1 MALFTWLRQGKAAFQ
16 LVALPA
22 VLGLILVAC
31 GNASGR
37 GGGGSQTQ
45 GVTSNEIDIG
55 GIAAKTGPLANQ
67 YGPIFQGVQAYLNT
81 YAPNGVNGRKIKYVA
96 QLDDQTLPSLNVSQ
110 ARALV
115 TQDKVFAVVGVATPI
130 FAAGKYLADNNVP
143 TFGWNVNPEW
153 SDGAS
158 LFGEK
163 GSYLNFTHPG
173 PGAAWFANKLG
184 AQKVGVIAYS
194 VSQSAQCAQGAINTW
209 QQFAPQTGQQVVLK
223 DTSLPFGFTD
233 ISGDI
238 TQLKNSGA
246 QFVGTCMDPT
256 GNTVLSKGLQE
267 AGLYNQVKQY
277 WPNGYDQNVLSQ
289 YAPLMEGVYFSTGF
303 VPYTYGFTQGMD
315 VYLDAMKKMGAPV
328 SDVTLAGW
336 INADLF
342 VTALKQVGNNVTRQN
357 VINAINKMTHYTAG
371 GISPGIDWT
380 QQHKNSGPYNCTAF
394 LQVQHGQFASVFG
407 SGKNPFVC
415 FQSPNATTFNPVP
428 FPDDPNT
435 FFNSTHLAP
444 NTDSTTTTTT
454 APTTTAPRATTAPPR
469 TTTLPPRTT
478 TTYYA
483 PGTGP
488 GYTCPP
494 LAYGGC
500 TGHESPTSIP

>member
-1 MALFTWLRQGKAAFQ
+1 MPRLATRAFR

-22 VLGLILVAC
+22 VLSLILVAC
-31 GNASGR
+31 GNSSGG

-115 TQDKVFAVVGVATPI
+115 TQDNVFAVVGVATPI
-130 FAAGKYLADNNVP
+130 FAGGKYLAQNNIP

-153 SDGAS
+153 SDGPS

-173 PGAAWFANKLG
+173 PGVAWLANRVG
-184 AQKVGVIAYS
+184 AQKVGTIAYT
-194 VSQSAQCAQGAINTW
+194 VSQSADCAAGQIYGYQKYGA
-209 QQFAPQTGQQVVLK
+209 PVGQQVVLK

-246 QFVGTCMDPT
+246 QFIGTCMDPT

-277 WPNGYDQNVLSQ
+277 WPNGYDQSVLNQ
-289 YAPLMEGVYFSTGF
+289 FAPLMEGVYFETGF
-303 VPYTYGFTQGMD
+303 VPYAHGFTQGMD
-315 VYLDAMKKMGAPV
+315 SYLDAMAKIGAPV

-357 VINAINKMTHYTAG
+357 VINTINKMTHYTAG

-380 QQHKNSGPYNCTAF
+380 QQHTNPGPIDCNAF
-394 LQVQHGQFASVFG
+394 LQVQQGKFTSVFG
-407 SGKNPFVC
+407 SGKDPFVC
-415 FQSPNATTFNPVP
+415 FQSPNPTSMTPVP
-428 FPDDPNT
+428 FPNDPNT
-435 FFNSTHLAP
+435 FFNSTQ
-444 NTDSTTTTTT
+444 
-454 APTTTAPRATTAPPR
+454 PTPK
-469 TTTLPPRTT
+469 
-478 TTYYA
+478 
-483 PGTGP
+483 
-488 GYTCPP
+488 
-494 LAYGGC
+494 
-500 TGHESPTSIP
+500 TS

>member
-1 MALFTWLRQGKAAFQ
+1 MPRLASRLR

-22 VLGLILVAC
+22 VLSLILIAC
-31 GNASGR
+31 GNASGG

-45 GVTSNEIDIG
+45 GVTSSEIDIG

-67 YGPIFQGVQAYLNT
+67 YSPIFQGVQAYLNQVN
-81 YAPNGVNGRKIKYVA
+81 AQGGVNGRKIKYVA

-115 TQDKVFAVVGVATPI
+115 TQDNVFAVVGVATPI
-130 FAAGKYLADNNVP
+130 FAAGSYLAQNNIP
-143 TFGWNVNPEW
+143 TFGWNVNPQW
-153 SDGAS
+153 SDGPS

-163 GSYLNFTHPG
+163 GSFINFTHQG
-173 PGAAWFANKLG
+173 PLIAYLATRAG
-184 AQKVGVIAYS
+184 AQKVGTIAYT
-194 VSQSAQCAQGAINTW
+194 VSQSADCATGQINTYN
-209 QQFAPQTGQQVVLK
+209 QFGKDVVLK

-238 TQLKNSGA
+238 TQIKNTGA
-246 QFVGTCMDPT
+246 QFIGTCMDPT

-267 AGLYNQVKQY
+267 AGLYNQVKQF
-277 WPNGYDQNVLSQ
+277 WPNGYDQSTLAQ
-289 YAPLMEGVYFSTGF
+289 YAPLMEGVYFQTGF

-315 VYLDAMKKMGAPV
+315 NYLDAMKQIGAPV

-342 VTALKQVGNNVTRQN
+342 VQALKQVGNNVTRQN

-380 QQHKNSGPYNCTAF
+380 QQHTSVGPYDCNAM
-394 LQVQHGQFASVFG
+394 LQVQHGQFQSVYG

-415 FQSPNATTFNPVP
+415 FQSPNPTTMNPVP
-428 FPDDPNT
+428 FPDDANT
-435 FFNSTHLAP
+435 FFNSTHPTP
-444 NTDSTTTTTT
+444 NTNSQ
-454 APTTTAPRATTAPPR
+454 A
-469 TTTLPPRTT
+469 
-478 TTYYA
+478 
-483 PGTGP
+483 
-488 GYTCPP
+488 
-494 LAYGGC
+494 
-500 TGHESPTSIP
+500 

>member
-1 MALFTWLRQGKAAFQ
+1 MPRLATPAFR

-22 VLGLILVAC
+22 VLSLMFAAC
-31 GNASGR
+31 GNASGG
-37 GGGGSQTQ
+37 GGGGSPTQ

-130 FAAGKYLADNNVP
+130 FAAGKYLADNNIP

-153 SDGAS
+153 SDGPS

-173 PGAAWFANKLG
+173 PGAAWFANKVG

-209 QQFAPQTGQQVVLK
+209 QQFGQDVVLK

-246 QFVGTCMDPT
+246 QFVGTCMDQT

-277 WPNGYDQNVLSQ
+277 WPNGYDQNVLSH

-315 VYLDAMKKMGAPV
+315 AYLDAMKKIGAPV

-342 VTALKQVGNNVTRQN
+342 VTALRQVGNNVTRQN
-357 VINAINKMTHYTAG
+357 VTNAINKMTHYTAG

-380 QQHKNSGPYNCTAF
+380 QQHKNSGPYSCTAF

-435 FFNSTHLAP
+435 FFNSTHPTP
-444 NTDSTTTTTT
+444 NTNSTTTTTT
-454 APTTTAPRATTAPPR
+454 APTSTTTTAPRATTTPAPR
-469 TTTLPPRTT
+469 QPPS
-478 TTYYA
+478 
-483 PGTGP
+483 TGP
-488 GYTCPP
+488 NG
-494 LAYGGC
+494 AAG
-500 TGHESPTSIP
+500 